1 MKSIRFFFDNK
12 SVNRKINSN
21 NLFSRKAIGT
31 IIASSVV
38 SLSLA
43 GCFGG
48 SNVQYGD
55 ATAVET
61 TTTDFGS
68 TDLQQIAA
76 KMVDSLLTFP
86 PIVQVTNQRRPVMF
100 VDTIKNKTSEHIDT
114 ESVTDTIS
122 NKVLRSGKFRFVD
135 MTKVD
140 AVKKQLDYQG
150 DSGMVNESTAVNM
163 GRQIGAEY
171 MMYGN
176 LSSIVKRGG
185 GDKDV
190 YYKFTLKV
198 MHLESGIVEWSD
210 EKEIRKT
217 KKKSMFGF

>member
-1 MKSIRFFFDNK
+1 MKSARFISYSN
-12 SVNRKINSN
+12 SSLSGRKI
-21 NLFSRKAIGT
+21 RT
-31 IIASSVV
+31 IVVSSVV
-38 SLSLA
+38 SLSLV

-61 TTTDFGS
+61 TTTEFGS
-68 TDLQQIAA
+68 TDLQQIAG

-86 PIVQVTNQRRPVMF
+86 PIVEVTNQRRPVMF

-135 MTKVD
+135 MTKVES
-140 AVKKQLDYQG
+140 VKKQMDFQS

-185 GDKDV
+185 GVKDV

-198 MHLESGIVEWSD
+198 MHLETGVVEWSD